1 MRKVGDKQM
10 KLAYYPGCSLEATA
24 KEFDSSVRAVSK
36 ALDVELVEIPEWTC
50 CGATSAHATNH
61 SLSVGLPA
69 LTVKQIQ
76 KMGLDCVVPCSACFN
91 RLKTAEYTMIHNA
104 ATRQEMEKLLNFKF
118 DGQPRVYDLLAYFV
132 EKIGLPAISKKVQK
146 PLKNLKIACYYGCL
160 SVRPGEITGIDSTE
174 NPMQLDKLIKA
185 LGATPVE
192 WSYKVDCCGAG
203 HSVAKAAMVTTLSG
217 RILEKARAAGA
228 DAVVNSC
235 PLCQTNLEMRRP
247 PGEDLPVFF
256 FTELMGLALGIPDA
270 REWWSKHLV
279 DPSKLAD
286 SVQAGATS

>member
-1 MRKVGDKQM
+1 M

-36 ALDVELVEIPEWTC
+36 VLDIELVEIPEWTC

-69 LTVKQIQ
+69 LTIKQIQ
-76 KMGLDCVVPCSACFN
+76 QMGLDCVVPCSACFN
-91 RLKTAEYTMIHNA
+91 RLKTAEYNMINDLA
-104 ATRQEMEKLLNFKF
+104 FRQEMDKLLNFKY
-118 DGQPRVYDLLAYFV
+118 DGQPRVYDLLAYIV
-132 EKIGLPAISKKVQK
+132 EKIGLSAISQKVQK

-160 SVRPGEITGIDSTE
+160 SVRPQVITGIDSVE
-174 NPMQLDKLIKA
+174 NPMQLDNLIKT
-185 LGATPVE
+185 LGATPVA
-192 WSYKVDCCGAG
+192 WSYKVECCGAG
-203 HSVAKAAMVTTLSG
+203 HSVAKSSMVTDLSG
-217 RILEKARAAGA
+217 RILAKARAAGA
-228 DAVVNSC
+228 DAVVNAC

-256 FTELMGLALGIPDA
+256 FTELMGLAFGLPETRD
-270 REWWSKHLV
+270 WWNKHLV

>member
-1 MRKVGDKQM
+1 M

-24 KEFDSSVRAVSK
+24 KEYDRSVRAVCG
-36 ALDVELVEIPEWTC
+36 ALDVELVEIPDWTC

-61 SLSVGLPA
+61 NLSVGLPA

-76 KMGLDCVVPCSACFN
+76 EMGLDCAVPCSACFN
-91 RLKTAEYTMIHNA
+91 RLKTAEHNMIRNA
-104 ATRQEMEKLLNFKF
+104 ATREEMEKLLNFTYDAK
-118 DGQPRVYDLLAYFV
+118 PRVHDLLAAFV
-132 EKIGLPAISKKVQK
+132 DQIGLAAIAKKVQK

-174 NPMQLDKLIKA
+174 NPMQMDKLMKA
-185 LGATPVE
+185 LGATPVN

-203 HSVAKAAMVTTLSG
+203 HSVAKADMVTNLSG
-217 RILEKARAAGA
+217 RILAKAREAGA

-247 PGEDLPVFF
+247 KGEDMPVFY
-256 FTELMGLALGIPDA
+256 FTELMGLAFGIPEVSD
-270 REWWSKHLV
+270 WCSKHLV
-279 DPSKLAD
+279 DSSKLLNTLM
-286 SVQAGATS
+286 AG

>member
-1 MRKVGDKQM
+1 MRNGCLRKVGDKQM

-36 ALDVELVEIPEWTC
+36 ALDMELVEIPDWTC

-61 SLSVGLPA
+61 KLSVGLPA
-69 LTVKQIQ
+69 LTIKQIQ
-76 KMGLDCVVPCSACFN
+76 KMNLDCVVPCSACFN
-91 RLKTAEYTMIHNA
+91 RLKSTEYHMLHDV
-104 ATRQEMEKLLNFKF
+104 ATKQEMEKLLNFTF
-118 DGQPRVYDLLAYFV
+118 DGKARVYDLLAYYV
-132 EKIGLPAISKKVQK
+132 DKIGLSSIKKKVQK

-174 NPMQLDKLIKA
+174 NPMQLDNMMKA
-185 LGATPVE
+185 LGATPVS

-203 HSVAKAAMVTTLSG
+203 HSVSKSAMVTNLSG
-217 RILEKARAAGA
+217 KILAKAREAGA

-247 PGEDLPVFF
+247 QGEDIPVFF
-256 FTELMGLALGIPDA
+256 FTELMGLALGLPEA
-270 REWWSKHLV
+270 NTWWSKHLV
-279 DPSKLAD
+279 DPSKLAN
-286 SVQAGATS
+286 TI